1 MALHLHGGK
10 RRCGARKKAS
20 AMDGRRK
27 PVRIVQNARVQEN
40 SAGKKRPFT
49 KAGRKLFSSFAERR
63 HKARDVCCKKTK
75 KAFTGLSRF
84 RAPGQRAK
92 EYPPLPHGKRASHAE
107 MPASRPASGAGSPRV
122 PVHRSVPPSSPRP
135 LHVEA
140 SNLFPSC
147 TSARHLPTPVRMRI
161 GILPA
166 VRFCPMHPRAASSQ
180 IPCFAFQISK
190 RFVWLLYFVYSITE
204 NPPAKCRIVSKQ
216 QQPGIF
222 LWICAAEA
230 RRTVQGYASVTE
242 NARNK
247 KTTLCV

>member
-1 MALHLHGGK
+1 MTLHPHGEK
-10 RRCGARKKAS
+10 KVRRTEKAS

-27 PVRIVQNARVQEN
+27 PMRIVQNARVQEN

-75 KAFTGLSRF
+75 KAFTDLSRF
-84 RAPGQRAK
+84 RAPGQCAK
-92 EYPPLPHGKRASHAE
+92 ECPPLPHGKKASHAE
-107 MPASRPASGAGSPRV
+107 MPASRPASGARSPRV

-147 TSARHLPTPVRMRI
+147 TSARHPPTPVRMRI

-166 VRFCPMHPRAASSQ
+166 VRFCPRHLRAVLSQ
-180 IPCFAFQISK
+180 IPFSPSEYPNN
-190 RFVWLLYFVYSITE
+190 LLGCYT
-204 NPPAKCRIVSKQ
+204 
-216 QQPGIF
+216 
-222 LWICAAEA
+222 IC
-230 RRTVQGYASVTE
+230 TV
-242 NARNK
+242 
-247 KTTLCV
+247 